1 LVKVTEKFQVT
12 TPEEVRRKL
21 GLKPGEEVEM
31 RAISDDEILIKRK
44 IKKIKDP
51 LSVLI
56 GEQTELEIDP
66 EKVDEIT
73 EK

>member
-1 LVKVTEKFQVT
+1 M
-12 TPEEVRRKL
+12 
-21 GLKPGEEVEM
+21 KPGEEVEV

-56 GEQTELEIDP
+56 GEQVELEIDP